1 MFENNYNSETNTKE
15 TEYVPVGDNTVQE
28 NNKKKKGSFKKV
40 LKTVGALCCI
50 AAISTGSIIGYRY
63 FSNGEGKDHKSN
75 SLTDKSSSEDQK
87 DSENEKSTTSD
98 RAEGVDYQANSLLQL
113 SKSEN
118 ALSTQEIYKKVI
130 PSVVGVSSTFQ
141 YETPSQQYGGLFGY
155 FYGDDGSQGD
165 GSQGDGSQGG
175 GNIQNATGTGTGIII
190 SEDGYLMTNAHVICD
205 DQYGCAKEVSVLMSD
220 EKEYPAA
227 IVGYDAQTD
236 IAVLKVDAAGLTA
249 AEIGDSSSV
258 QVGDAAIAIGNPLG
272 FDLFGT
278 LTVGYISGIDREIAA
293 DDTIMNLIQTD
304 AAINSGNSGG
314 PLIND
319 CGQIIGINS
328 MKLSTTYSSS
338 SASIEGLGFA
348 IPINEAKKIVDD
360 LMTNGHVTGRPQL
373 GITCRNVSSA
383 SSQQP
388 QEKGSSPIN
397 GVLVNE
403 VTAGGSAEKAGVQAN
418 DVIVGADGKA
428 VETVEELNQIKN
440 KFNAGDTL
448 SLTIIR
454 DNKYCKIDVVL
465 EEAAAQ

>member
-1 MFENNYNSETNTKE
+1 
-15 TEYVPVGDNTVQE
+15 
-28 NNKKKKGSFKKV
+28 
-40 LKTVGALCCI
+40 
-50 AAISTGSIIGYRY
+50 
-63 FSNGEGKDHKSN
+63 
-75 SLTDKSSSEDQK
+75 
-87 DSENEKSTTSD
+87 
-98 RAEGVDYQANSLLQL
+98 
-113 SKSEN
+113 
-118 ALSTQEIYKKVI
+118 
-130 PSVVGVSSTFQ
+130 
-141 YETPSQQYGGLFGY
+141 
-155 FYGDDGSQGD
+155 
-165 GSQGDGSQGG
+165 
-175 GNIQNATGTGTGIII
+175 
-190 SEDGYLMTNAHVICD
+190 
-205 DQYGCAKEVSVLMSD
+205 
-220 EKEYPAA
+220 
-227 IVGYDAQTD
+227 
-236 IAVLKVDAAGLTA
+236 
-249 AEIGDSSSV
+249 
-258 QVGDAAIAIGNPLG
+258 
-272 FDLFGT
+272 
-278 LTVGYISGIDREIAA
+278 
-293 DDTIMNLIQTD
+293 
-304 AAINSGNSGG
+304 
-314 PLIND
+314 
-319 CGQIIGINS
+319 

-403 VTAGGSAEKAGVQAN
+403 VTAGGPAEKAGVQAN